1 MPLKPALLLALLAF
15 PGLQAQADEQ
25 VPARLPQTV
34 AAAAQSALPTPAE
47 ITQPKAI
54 APADG
59 ADAAPGAP
67 AALDTSADN
76 APALEAT
83 PVLAPAVPADLW
95 ERIRNGFAM
104 QDTDGPLVR
113 EHAAWYAGRPEYVKR
128 MVERSKRYLF
138 YIVEEVEKRGM
149 PTEIALL
156 PMIESAFNPQAYSRS
171 RASGIWQFIPST
183 GKNYGLE
190 QNWWYDGR
198 RDILAATGAALDYLQ
213 KLHDQFGTW
222 ELALA
227 AYNAGE
233 GNVARAIARNQAKG
247 MPTDYAS
254 LHLPGETRNYVP
266 KLIAV
271 KHLVMQPE
279 SPNLALASIPNA
291 PYFTQVTTSQHID
304 VKLAARLA
312 DMPVDEF
319 VSLNPAHNHP
329 VIAAP
334 KGRTLLL
341 PVDKAEAFN
350 TNLESY
356 SERLVSWQSYPAKRG
371 ERLDRIARKFGT
383 TVAALQNNNH
393 VAVRRNKLVS
403 NQTLLVPLH
412 GNRSGAD
419 LLAVNLKSAEPE
431 AAPAAVQTRYRAKK
445 GDTLASVAKRHGVTV
460 AQIKSWNHLK
470 SSRLA
475 AGQRLV
481 VKADAGETR
490 SASAKGKSRA
500 GKRTLYT
507 VRRGDTLHSI
517 ARRFNVAVVDLQ
529 RWNNLSGKQ
538 HLAHGSKVALYRGG
552 DS

>member
-1 MPLKPALLLALLAF
+1 VAPSGA
-15 PGLQAQADEQ
+15 GG
-25 VPARLPQTV
+25 
-34 AAAAQSALPTPAE
+34 AAATLEPSTITASLPEA
-47 ITQPKAI
+47 
-54 APADG
+54 APAPPP
-59 ADAAPGAP
+59 AAP
-67 AALDTSADN
+67 
-76 APALEAT
+76 
-83 PVLAPAVPADLW
+83 VDLW
-95 ERIRNGFAM
+95 ERIRDGFAL
-104 QDTDGPLVR
+104 QDIDSPRVR
-113 EHAAWYAGRPEYVKR
+113 EDEAWYAGRPEYVKR
-128 MVERSKRYLF
+128 MVARSKRYLF

-227 AYNAGE
+227 AYNSGE

-247 MPTDYAS
+247 MPTDYES

-279 SPNLALASIPNA
+279 TSNQALASIPNA
-291 PYFTQVTTSQHID
+291 PYFTQVTTSQNID

-319 VSLNPAHNHP
+319 VSLNPAHNRP

-334 KGRTLLL
+334 RGHALLL

-350 TNLESY
+350 ANLESY
-356 SERLVSWQSYPAKRG
+356 SQRLVSWQSYQARKG
-371 ERLDRIARKFGT
+371 ERLDRIAGKFGT
-383 TVAALQNNNH
+383 TVAVLRNSNH
-393 VAVRRNKLVS
+393 VALRRNKLAS

-412 GNRSGAD
+412 GNRSGTE
-419 LLAVNLKSAEPE
+419 LLTVDLKSAAPE
-431 AAPAAVQTRYRAKK
+431 EAPIAAHTRYRAKR
-445 GDTLASVAKRHGVTV
+445 GDTLASIAKRHGVTV

-475 AGQRLV
+475 SGQRLV
-481 VKADAGETR
+481 LEADASATR
-490 SASAKGKSRA
+490 SASAKGKSRT
-500 GKRTLYT
+500 GKRQLYT
-507 VRRGDTLHSI
+507 VRRGDTLRSI